1 MLLLVRNRALA
12 VICLLI
18 SATLYSADRP
28 ITVGLVYDG
37 ATPEDREPLRAY
49 LTKAMGR
56 PVHLETADLYSETVD
71 RMANGSYDFAC
82 LGALAYIQSHAQS
95 GVIPLVQRT
104 SDLYLH
110 SVFITGA
117 GSSIHSLSDLKGRLF
132 AFGDI
137 NGASTHLIPYRE
149 LMRAGINPQTDLK
162 VRFSGSNPATAVL
175 VQTGVV
181 DAGALDE
188 TIFNSLIGDGKLNS
202 QKVRVFYTSKPF
214 VGYVFVARKDVPEAE
229 RERFARALLA
239 LKEGKNDSVLKI
251 LRAKRFVVAHDEEY
265 APIRQIARQLN
276 LF

>member
-1 MLLLVRNRALA
+1 MLAAICVLVGAAL
-12 VICLLI
+12 
-18 SATLYSADRP
+18 YGADKP
-28 ITVGLVYDG
+28 ITIGLVYDG

-56 PVHLETADLYSETVD
+56 AVHLEAADLYSETVD
-71 RMANGSYDFAC
+71 RMTNGSYDFAC
-82 LGALAYIQSHAQS
+82 LGALTYIRSHAQF

-149 LMRAGINPQTDLK
+149 LMRAGINPETDLK

-175 VQTGVV
+175 VETGVV

-188 TIFNSLIGDGKLNS
+188 TIFNSLIRDGKLNS

-214 VGYVFVARKDVPEAE
+214 VGYVFVARKDVPETE
-229 RERFARALLA
+229 RERFTRALLA
-239 LKEGKNDSVLKI
+239 LKEGKDDSVLKI
-251 LRAKRFVVAHDEEY
+251 LRAKQFVIANDQKY
-265 APIRQIARQLN
+265 APIRQIAHQLN

>member
-1 MLLLVRNRALA
+1 MLLLARKRALA
-12 VICLLI
+12 VICLLV
-18 SATLYSADRP
+18 SAMLYGADKP

-49 LTKAMGR
+49 LSKAMGR
-56 PVHLETADLYSETVD
+56 PVILEAADLHSDTVD
-71 RMANGSYDFAC
+71 RIANGSYDFAC
-82 LGALAYIQSHAQS
+82 LGALAYIQSHARS

-110 SVFITGA
+110 SVFITAA
-117 GSSIHSLSDLKGRLF
+117 GSSIYSLSDLKGRLF

-137 NGASTHLIPYRE
+137 EGASTHLIPYRE
-149 LMRAGINPQTDLK
+149 LMRAGIDPETDLK
-162 VRFSGSNPATAVL
+162 LRFSGSNPATAVL
-175 VQTGVV
+175 VETGVV

-188 TIFNSLIGDGKLNS
+188 TMFNSMISAGKLNS

-229 RERFARALLA
+229 RERFARSLLA
-239 LKEGKNDSVLKI
+239 LKEGKDDPVLKI
-251 LRAKRFVVAHDEEY
+251 LRAKQFVVANDQEY
-265 APIRQIARQLN
+265 APIRQIAHQLN